1 MWHSFMDLTKTL
13 APLIN
18 WKRITERF
26 RHFKEKIMYDDN
38 VTTDRIKT
46 QVEGTCGICNN
57 AIVNA
62 SIIGLCKHSFCYYC
76 IVLQLRNVERLPCPL
91 CGKDLTKREIKLV
104 L

>member
-1 MWHSFMDLTKTL
+1 MDLAKTL
-13 APLIN
+13 TPLIN

-26 RHFKEKIMYDDN
+26 KHFKEKIIYDD
-38 VTTDRIKT
+38 VTSGRIKT
-46 QVEGTCGICNN
+46 QVGGTCGICNN

-76 IVLQLRNVERLPCPL
+76 LALQLKNVDHLPCPL
-91 CGKDLTKREIKLV
+91 CGKDLTKKEIKLV